1 MRWAGLIAFLLLPF
15 SESDRPNRY
24 TQSRAERDWLLYMAA
39 GEAAFADGRLDV
51 AEKEFATA
59 HDHFDRPGTSFRLAE
74 VRLARGKYVQAE
86 QLCRNLWVTLARKY
100 GAESPEVARCLDLQA
115 RACAA
120 LGIDREAA
128 QLTHLAWEMRTKKL
142 PRDHFDIAQSIH
154 TRHAMWRPYEAL
166 PLLAIGMQGRT
177 VASDAEDSL
186 KIQEKALPPN
196 DVRLAPC
203 LLAAARAITWDDTTE
218 LPLAEK
224 RLLRA
229 IELVKKARGE
239 RNYTLVDYWTELAR
253 IYGAQRK
260 VELAAVTQQKAIGL
274 LHELYG
280 KRHPRL
286 AKPLAIMSMIQ
297 GSLGKVGEAE
307 RLVEEAS
314 RSHFS
319 GLTDIE
325 ICAAF
330 DRLADHTRKVE
341 YLLEMARRKGPTI
354 TGYLTRKHDELLK
367 ARQNVDSHTAWLRHP
382 NLELLTALR
391 RSQNKP
397 DPLPIILGGPEQ
409 EESIFPN
416 LPILDAALVNKDAQ
430 KNPIGYQEGG
440 DYRSGR
446 QERWRFNVRDAKGNP
461 MPVKPRE
468 DPEGGGL
475 TGYNTL
481 KVGESWTTILDM
493 RRFIDLTP
501 GDYTVTVE
509 YHDRQEIA
517 SDLHTAGLMLCRSEP
532 FKLHVQP
539 RVIDVTKE
547 AREAVKVAVASLE
560 EKDRVRILAGTY
572 SKADHEFITPA
583 SPAGKILALGWRA
596 VPELLGELENAKLKP
611 HQRAWVLA
619 LLFSITSWHD
629 PRDESEVIGRY
640 ESRSRGWVVSG
651 GRNGKTYVMGAGSGG
666 KLVTHTDA
674 IDEKKQKVFAE
685 KWRAFRDY
693 IVVRD
698 K

>member
-1 MRWAGLIAFLLLPF
+1 MRWAFLIPVFLLPF
-15 SESDRPNRY
+15 SESDRPSRY
-24 TQSRAERDWLLYMAA
+24 TQSRAERDWLLHMAA

-51 AEKEFATA
+51 AEKEFVAA
-59 HDHFDRPGTSFRLAE
+59 HEHFDRPGTSFRLAE
-74 VRLARGKYVQAE
+74 VRLTRGKYAQAE
-86 QLCRNLWVTLARKY
+86 QLCHTMWPGLARKY
-100 GAESPEVARCLDLQA
+100 GTESPEVAHCLDLQA

-142 PRDHFDIAQSIH
+142 PKDHFGIAQSIH
-154 TRHAMWRPYEAL
+154 TRRALWRPYEAL
-166 PLLAIGMQGRT
+166 PLIAIGMHGRG

-186 KIQEKALPPN
+186 KIHEKALPPG

-218 LPLAEK
+218 LPIAEK
-224 RLLRA
+224 RLLAA

-239 RNYTLVDYWTELAR
+239 RNPALVDYWTELAR

-260 VELAAVTQQKAIGL
+260 VELAADTQQKAITL
-274 LHELYG
+274 LHDLYG
-280 KRHPRL
+280 KRHPQL

-297 GSLGKVGEAE
+297 GGLGKIAEAE
-307 RLVEEAS
+307 RLAQEAS

-325 ICAAF
+325 MCATF

-354 TGYLTRKHDELLK
+354 TGYLSRKHEE
-367 ARQNVDSHTAWLRHP
+367 HP
-382 NLELLTALR
+382 SLELLTALR
-391 RSQNKP
+391 RAQNKP
-397 DPLPIILGGPEQ
+397 DPLPIVLGGPEQ

-416 LPILDAALVNKDAQ
+416 LPILDVALVNKDAQ
-430 KNPIGYQEGG
+430 KKPIGYQEGG
-440 DYRSGR
+440 DYRGGR
-446 QERWRFNVRDAKGNP
+446 QERWRFDVRDAKGNP
-461 MPVKPRE
+461 VPVKPRE

-475 TGYNTL
+475 SGYSTL
-481 KVGESWTTILDM
+481 KAGESWNTILDM

-517 SDLHTAGLMLCRSEP
+517 SHLHTAGLMLCRSEP

-539 RVIDVTKE
+539 RVIEVTKE
-547 AREAVKVAVASLE
+547 DRDAVKAAVAALE

-572 SKADHEFITPA
+572 SKADHEFIAPA

-596 VPELLGELENAKLKP
+596 VPPLFDELENAKLAP
-611 HQRAWVLA
+611 HRRAWVVA

-629 PRDESEVIGRY
+629 PSDEPEAIGPYQFRG
-640 ESRSRGWVVSG
+640 RGWAVSG

-666 KLVTHTDA
+666 GKLVGRSGT
-674 IDEKKQKVFAE
+674 IDENKQKAFAE
-685 KWRAFRDY
+685 KWKPFREY
-693 IVVRD
+693 IVARD